1 MVKSE
6 GLSNERFV
14 FWVQTSPNMYTP
26 LKNMS
31 NLNHRYFC
39 SRSIS
44 EVHLKMLHLIKKAQ
58 YTSSVLHSKLV
69 TNENVNSLLISG
81 ESLLVSLSSIEGQ
94 STFTRSL
101 FTNSMKNIWFHEKLT
116 IDQNL
121 NKTSEMKILLP
132 CSMVSSLL
140 KTLQN
145 SWEKDL
151 KIYR

>member
-1 MVKSE
+1 MLIKRLIGNISKFTNFCLLCTGLIRFKTHEYRSLSIEESDFIVEMVKSE

-39 SRSIS
+39 SRFSS

-101 FTNSMKNIWFHEKLT
+101 FTNSMKI
-116 IDQNL
+116 I
-121 NKTSEMKILLP
+121 
-132 CSMVSSLL
+132 
-140 KTLQN
+140 
-145 SWEKDL
+145 
-151 KIYR
+151 